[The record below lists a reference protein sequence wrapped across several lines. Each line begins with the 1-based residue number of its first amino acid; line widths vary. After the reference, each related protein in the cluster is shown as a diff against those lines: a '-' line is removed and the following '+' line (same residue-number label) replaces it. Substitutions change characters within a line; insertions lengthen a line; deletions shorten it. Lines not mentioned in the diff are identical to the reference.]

1 MSNSASLSAA
11 KRRRGGVPPPFGQP
25 PGQPMGEGRPP
36 TQVGSNGLPPGLPPN
51 FRQLPPQI
59 QQQLIRQLQQKM
71 GASAPA
77 IQPTAQKQNMGF
89 PAPVNTRPTEVYL
102 PNSAPY
108 VVNSFIHNNAMSELN
123 GLSLHDL
130 PMTSAGLPCL
140 PSGRP
145 LPPNVLFKLHHEDLL
160 QKDVALNDISHRLHM
175 LTVRVDKSEKVP
187 NSDGVSNATHTLDD
201 TTKGSLVNDSDFISK
216 VVDNI
221 LTNTNL
227 SDIINQIEPLQK
239 ENESL
244 RLLINSQQKT
254 LNELSSLVMKIMNS
268 SVSSFGAT
276 NASNTA
282 VGSSIGRQVSSIT
295 THESSDIPSAENDKY
310 IYNPSLETDVNSS
323 VYVPGSDSEKNDGE
337 YGEEYREEHSE
348 DHTQDHTDE
357 QHIEE

>member
-11 KRRRGGVPPPFGQP
+11 KRRRGGVPPPIGQQ
-25 PGQPMGEGRPP
+25 PGQPMGEVRPP
-36 TQVGSNGLPPGLPPN
+36 MFAGSNGLPPGLPPN
-51 FRQLPPQI
+51 FRQLPPQT

-77 IQPTAQKQNMGF
+77 IQPNTQTQNMGF
-89 PAPVNTRPTEVYL
+89 TQPMNTRPTGVDL

-108 VVNSFIHNNAMSELN
+108 VVNSVIHNNAMSELN

-145 LPPNVLFKLHHEDLL
+145 LPPNVLFKLHHDDLL
-160 QKDVALNDISHRLHM
+160 QKDIALNQISHRLHT
-175 LTVRVDKSEKVP
+175 LTVRVDKTEKIP

-254 LNELSSLVMKIMNS
+254 LNELSSLVMKLMNS
-268 SVSSFGAT
+268 GVSSFNTA
-276 NASNTA
+276 NTA
-282 VGSSIGRQVSSIT
+282 VGSNIGRQVSNT
-295 THESSDIPSAENDKY
+295 NTHTSSDVLSAENDKY

-337 YGEEYREEHSE
+337 YGEEYGEEHTE
-348 DHTQDHTDE
+348 DPTDQLDE

>member
-89 PAPVNTRPTEVYL
+89 PAPVNTRPTEVDL

-221 LTNTNL
+221 LTNRAFT
-227 SDIINQIEPLQK
+227 K
-239 ENESL
+239 
-244 RLLINSQQKT
+244 RK
-254 LNELSSLVMKIMNS
+254 
-268 SVSSFGAT
+268 
-276 NASNTA
+276 
-282 VGSSIGRQVSSIT
+282 
-295 THESSDIPSAENDKY
+295 
-310 IYNPSLETDVNSS
+310 
-323 VYVPGSDSEKNDGE
+323 
-337 YGEEYREEHSE
+337 
-348 DHTQDHTDE
+348 
-357 QHIEE
+357 